1 MIIYSEDFY
10 ARISRLC
17 YCYHKVC
24 IVIVTIVK
32 YCETYM
38 QYGWSK
44 RAYFSCSTTII
55 PIKKEPLQYK
65 MKWCRL
71 KNGCNFLS
79 LKDEVN
85 RKNNKRMNK

>member
-1 MIIYSEDFY
+1 MLEFLDYATAIIRYVLSLLL
-10 ARISRLC
+10 SLN
-17 YCYHKVC
+17 
-24 IVIVTIVK
+24 TVK
-32 YCETYM
+32 HICNMTG
-38 QYGWSK
+38 QK